1 LKSLTPASDRK
12 RRIAVS
18 TVAKCRTF
26 LLLLEIKTALP
37 RLAIHP
43 SGVSLNV
50 QAPGEKALMALA

>member
-1 LKSLTPASDRK
+1 
-12 RRIAVS
+12 
-18 TVAKCRTF
+18 VAKCRTF
-26 LLLLEIKTALP
+26 LLLLEIRTALP